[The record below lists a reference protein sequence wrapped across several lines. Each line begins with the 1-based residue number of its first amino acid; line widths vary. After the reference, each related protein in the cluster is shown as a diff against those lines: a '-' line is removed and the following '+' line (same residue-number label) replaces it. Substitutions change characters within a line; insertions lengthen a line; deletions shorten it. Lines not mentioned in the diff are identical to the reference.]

1 MGADDTD
8 ATSPCD
14 PVDAA
19 ASAPRQRSWRRPA
32 VALVAALAIG
42 AALVPA
48 SALATAASAGT
59 VSATAAGGS
68 SASSGSIVV
77 TDATVE
83 PDGTAVHR
91 VALTDAPNG
100 LAGFELSLE
109 LSGDAA
115 TIENASY
122 PDEYRLTTDP
132 VVSDDG
138 ESVTVEAVDLDDA
151 VTPGA
156 SDVTL
161 ATVTVGGTEP
171 GTAALAVTDAR
182 LDADGGSRIEPALET
197 GTVTV
202 ADGGNGSE
210 SAGESDDG
218 GSAEAAANDGDDET
232 GTDDEP
238 TSTDSESIPGFAGGA
253 ALLALAALAAAL
265 LARTR

>member
-1 MGADDTD
+1 MAADDTV
-8 ATSPCD
+8 ATSSSD
-14 PVDAA
+14 RADTA
-19 ASAPRQRSWRRPA
+19 ASAPRQRWWRRPA
-32 VALVAALAIG
+32 VALVVVLAMG

-48 SALATAASAGT
+48 AGVTAAANGGTAPAVATADQS
-59 VSATAAGGS
+59 VSA
-68 SASSGSIVV
+68 GSIVV
-77 TDATVE
+77 SDATVE

-91 VALTDAPNG
+91 IVLTDAPDG

-115 TIENASY
+115 AVENASY
-122 PDEYRLTTDP
+122 PDDYRMTTDP

-138 ESVTVEAVDLDDA
+138 ETVTVEAVDLDDA

-161 ATVTVGGTEP
+161 ATVTVSGTEP

-182 LDADGGSRIEPALET
+182 LDADGGSRMEPSLET

-210 SAGESDDG
+210 SAGGSDDG
-218 GSAEAAANDGDDET
+218 ENTEAAANDGDDET
-232 GTDDEP
+232 GTDGEP

-253 ALLALAALAAAL
+253 ALLALAVLAVTL